1 MFLRFC
7 ALLSQN
13 GSHGEAFR
21 YAEKAVEKLIDC
33 IRTLKVLCEEE
44 TSAPKNPQNM
54 SSKEHIYNIDR
65 VNFKNI
71 VLDEAKTLLDELVN
85 LSPPHKL
92 IFEQREHYDRITYLC
107 CNFSNHIYSWKD
119 NDGVA

>member
-13 GSHGEAFR
+13 GCHEEAFR

-44 TSAPKNPQNM
+44 INGP
-54 SSKEHIYNIDR
+54 
-65 VNFKNI
+65 
-71 VLDEAKTLLDELVN
+71 
-85 LSPPHKL
+85 
-92 IFEQREHYDRITYLC
+92 
-107 CNFSNHIYSWKD
+107 
-119 NDGVA
+119 